1 MDTKQCILFCSSILA
16 MDTKLCSVL
25 FQYIGYAR
33 KYVHPKI
40 GPEAAK
46 VLQVARIFSQ

>member
-1 MDTKQCILFCSSILA
+1 MCSVLFQCIGYGHQ
-16 MDTKLCSVL
+16 MMWSVL